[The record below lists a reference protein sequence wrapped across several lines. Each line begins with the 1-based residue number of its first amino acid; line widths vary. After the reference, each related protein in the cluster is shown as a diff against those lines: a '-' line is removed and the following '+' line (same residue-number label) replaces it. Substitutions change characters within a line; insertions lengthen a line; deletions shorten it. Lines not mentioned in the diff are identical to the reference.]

1 MCKSCSST
9 QIIGEIALFS
19 GKIYTAGTNF
29 TPLLVATVATNLN
42 SAMQKTQKA
51 LTYYSSTSN
60 CSCSRECTMMLLN
73 ISTWIIFVSFC
84 IDRALLCWNVK
95 GHPARSCLAK
105 FKLRTWFFTCTSS
118 FLHAHMEI
126 AKSNGPALL
135 ITIISQD
142 KGCLCVVL
150 KNRILTQNA
159 SWKQLNQI

>member
-19 GKIYTAGTNF
+19 GKIYTTGTNF
-29 TPLLVATVATNLN
+29 TRPLVATVATNLN

-73 ISTWIIFVSFC
+73 SSTWIDVIIIFVSFC
-84 IDRALLCWNVK
+84 IDRALLCWNVN

-105 FKLRTWFFTCTSS
+105 FKLRTWFFTFT
-118 FLHAHMEI
+118 FLIFARSYGNS
-126 AKSNGPALL
+126 K
-135 ITIISQD
+135 
-142 KGCLCVVL
+142 K
-150 KNRILTQNA
+150 
-159 SWKQLNQI
+159 